1 MTFVNS
7 NSLQVSNVISLDYSF
22 LSIKFYQD
30 AGCFNLWRVNVRRS
44 YFFFPVKIRL
54 ASIFLYL
61 ICFLICFDLFFLFLI
76 CFSFE
81 LTFFSAE
88 YHQFKET
95 PQKHGVFS
103 NAAQSVLR
111 KLMVFGTWRGGGSL
125 CPSKDENVKLFG
137 QGSPFFFWA
146 IRFKGMN
153 WAWADTF
160 PEWNPCP
167 WVKRETLVDIAFCFR
182 DRSFKFGYGT

>member
-1 MTFVNS
+1 MTFVSS
-7 NSLQVSNVISLDYSF
+7 NSVQVSNVISLDYSF

-44 YFFFPVKIRL
+44 YFFFTVKIRL

-61 ICFLICFDLFFLFLI
+61 IFDL
-76 CFSFE
+76 FSFE
-81 LTFFSAE
+81 LTFFSTE

-103 NAAQSVLR
+103 NAARSVLR

-137 QGSPFFFWA
+137 QVSPFFFWA

-182 DRSFKFGYGT
+182 DGSFKFGYGT